1 MSQRIRLGAMLC
13 VMAFVTAAVAQAPPP
28 EVKPA
33 RGPSASLALEGA
45 QAAIAACAAQGYLVA
60 VTVIDSAGE
69 LKVVIAA
76 DGVPPGHAVP
86 HSALKAQT
94 ALAYRISSAQV
105 QERTKTD
112 AAFAAEIEANAKLLA
127 RAGGQPLLSHGE
139 IIGAIGVSGA
149 PGGDKDDACTS
160 AGVAKIR
167 ERL

>member
-1 MSQRIRLGAMLC
+1 MSQRINPSGLLC
-13 VMAFVTAAVAQAPPP
+13 VFSLVATAVAQAPPP
-28 EVKPA
+28 EAKAA

-60 VTVIDSAGE
+60 ATVIDSAGE

-86 HSALKAQT
+86 RSALKAQT
-94 ALAYRISSAQV
+94 ALAFKMSSDQV
-105 QERTKTD
+105 QARTKTD
-112 AAFAAEIEANAKLLA
+112 AAFAAEIEANPKLLA

-149 PGGDKDDACTS
+149 PGGDKDDACTL

-167 ERL
+167 DRL